1 MKNVAATS
9 GHSVSLALR
18 FAGEIAR
25 VGNWAGRDIV
35 LNLLSRP
42 PLSDPRTLTG
52 AHSAR
57 VRFRRI
63 RIFAADARV
72 ICIQTKDFSVREFL
86 PDIFFGRE
94 CQADLRSGNSS
105 TGNLSPSKLAPGGG
119 KMVLGN
125 ESWAIERE
133 NY

>member
-1 MKNVAATS
+1 
-9 GHSVSLALR
+9 
-18 FAGEIAR
+18 
-25 VGNWAGRDIV
+25 
-35 LNLLSRP
+35 LSRP

-72 ICIQTKDFSVREFL
+72 ICIQTKDFSVRGFL
-86 PDIFFGRE
+86 LDVFFGWE
-94 CQADLRSGNSS
+94 CQADLRGGNSS
-105 TGNLSPSKLAPGGG
+105 AGNFSSPKIVPGGG
-119 KMVLGN
+119 KIVLET
-125 ESWAIERE
+125 ESWAVERE

>member
-9 GHSVSLALR
+9 GHSVSLAVR

-42 PLSDPRTLTG
+42 PLSDPRTLTS

-72 ICIQTKDFSVREFL
+72 ICIQTKDFSAREFL
-86 PDIFFGRE
+86 PDFSRSE

-105 TGNLSPSKLAPGGG
+105 AGNRSSPNRVWGG
-119 KMVLGN
+119 KIVLET